1 MNGLLNKFLY
11 QPLNLCIM
19 KILRKIKLFSFFAM
33 VMQINVMYSFCGF
46 YVAKAD
52 ASLFNKT
59 SQVIFV
65 RDGNRS
71 VVTMS
76 SDYEGDLSEFA
87 MVVPVP
93 ELIKEQNIRIAD
105 QLIFQ
110 KLDAYSGARLV
121 EYFDNSPCRQ
131 YIRPSYAKSVAEMNE
146 IEDFVEYEEEYSVSV
161 EAKYQIGEYDIL
173 ILSAKESDGLQ
184 RWLTDN
190 GYKIPEKAKEVLEPY
205 IKNNMK
211 FFVVKVNLEE
221 QKKIGATTLRPI
233 QMAFNS
239 DKFML
244 PIRLGMANAKEE
256 QDMIVY
262 LFTKQGRVETTNY
275 RTVNMPTDVNIPEF
289 VQKDFGDFY
298 KDMFEKQWK
307 KEGKNIVFLEYAWD
321 VSLKNYVKCDPCAG
335 TPPSYT
341 DLRESGVY
349 WVTSPNDQ
357 DNVMF
362 TRLHVRYDRKH
373 FPQDLFF
380 KQTPNKQNFQ
390 ARYVLQ
396 HAYKGELSCDA
407 AQEYYKKVLNRREK
421 ELTTLAALTGWDI
434 SDYEFYLDE
443 IRKKIKESGNGWI
456 EEDNFKNGLETI
468 FIPGSRNNNKG
479 NGVKWVTFI
488 FLLIMMLVIL
498 HKSSMLLMKRES

>member
-190 GYKIPEKAKEVLEPY
+190 GYKIPEKAKEVS
-205 IKNNMK
+205 
-211 FFVVKVNLEE
+211 
-221 QKKIGATTLRPI
+221 RP
-233 QMAFNS
+233 
-239 DKFML
+239 
-244 PIRLGMANAKEE
+244 
-256 QDMIVY
+256 
-262 LFTKQGRVETTNY
+262 
-275 RTVNMPTDVNIPEF
+275 
-289 VQKDFGDFY
+289 
-298 KDMFEKQWK
+298 
-307 KEGKNIVFLEYAWD
+307 
-321 VSLKNYVKCDPCAG
+321 
-335 TPPSYT
+335 
-341 DLRESGVY
+341 
-349 WVTSPNDQ
+349 
-357 DNVMF
+357 
-362 TRLHVRYDRKH
+362 
-373 FPQDLFF
+373 
-380 KQTPNKQNFQ
+380 
-390 ARYVLQ
+390 
-396 HAYKGELSCDA
+396 
-407 AQEYYKKVLNRREK
+407 
-421 ELTTLAALTGWDI
+421 
-434 SDYEFYLDE
+434 
-443 IRKKIKESGNGWI
+443 
-456 EEDNFKNGLETI
+456 
-468 FIPGSRNNNKG
+468 
-479 NGVKWVTFI
+479 
-488 FLLIMMLVIL
+488 
-498 HKSSMLLMKRES
+498 